1 MKYLR
6 SFAVGIFETSGCD
19 GWPRAVDDLPDRL
32 ETVWLCDAD
41 DMAAVVLSNFHDG
54 QQYQARN
61 YIDRSSRPGTSAS
74 AGTGFPQKCKAH

>member
-19 GWPRAVDDLPDRL
+19 GRPRAVDDLPDRL

-41 DMAAVVLSNFHDG
+41 DMAASLLSNLP
-54 QQYQARN
+54 RW
-61 YIDRSSRPGTSAS
+61 PGVS
-74 AGTGFPQKCKAH
+74 GPKLY